1 MSRLTRIVSVLCLVV
16 AMLLP
21 TYSYAQL
28 DAAALQRA
36 QRNGQNG
43 GMGQGMG
50 MGTNMPGDPN
60 MMGDGME
67 GDVGDTTDVKEKREK
82 RALESYYFNDT
93 VRALNNWLWT
103 VDKDFDRV
111 NIAPIDTT
119 LQDWRID
126 YVFYRKGVGDMAL
139 GGLGQSTQPINWF
152 DRRQSNDFIFARSY
166 DAYTVRVDN
175 VPYYNCKTPFSNL
188 SYLESGQKRYR
199 EEHFELIHTQNIDP
213 STSANITY
221 RARSTM
227 GQYLWQRTKN
237 HALSLGFAHTGKH
250 YSVHA
255 AYINNLIDARENG
268 GIVGEWALS
277 DPTFELPSGIPTRL
291 GDERN
296 SKAENHYRNNAIV
309 IKQAYAIPLARVT
322 EYDFSLADLPAVYV
336 GHQFEYNTWSKVY
349 TDLRSTYTNL
359 RDHFDKESGEW
370 VPAEGLEYYDNWYID
385 PRKSRDSISE
395 RLLSNK
401 FYVQVQPWDRDGAI
415 STIDG
420 GVGIDLHTYSYL
432 RLEDYVAGKVTKDKR
447 TSWYMYG
454 ATGGKIKRYA
464 DWGVDAKYY
473 PSGYRGGDF
482 SMDGNVVLRAYIREL
497 PLILSGRFKQE
508 FRSPAYWQESLFSNH
523 YMWFNSFDKE
533 SETRF
538 EVNFSVP
545 SIALELG
552 FWQGIIG
559 NMIYYDGGRTEQDPD
574 VAIKQHSDI
583 VSLTSLYARKDFRV
597 AGFHF
602 DHRAL
607 VQISSDESVL
617 PVPALSAYLSYYYEF
632 WVKRDVLRVQLGIDA
647 RYNTS
652 YYAPSYNPAL
662 SAFFNQHEVRVGSYP
677 YMDAYLS
684 AKWKRMR
691 ILLKY
696 QHLNHGLF
704 GNGEYFQVARYPL
717 NPGMFKMGISWSFY
731 D

>member
-1 MSRLTRIVSVLCLVV
+1 MSRLSRILSVLCLVV
-16 AMLLP
+16 VMLQP
-21 TYSYAQL
+21 GFAYAQL
-28 DAAALQRA
+28 DAAAMQRA
-36 QRNGQNG
+36 QRNQG

-50 MGTNMPGDPN
+50 MGAGVPGVPGMPGDPN
-60 MMGDGME
+60 MMDEGME
-67 GDVGDTTDVKEKREK
+67 QEQGDTTQTKKREK
-82 RALESYYFNDT
+82 RALESYYFSDT
-93 VRALNNWLWT
+93 VRALYNWQWT
-103 VDKDFDRV
+103 IDRDFDRV
-111 NIAPIDTT
+111 NIMPLDTT

-126 YVFYRKGVGDMAL
+126 YAFYRKGVGDMAL
-139 GGLGQSTQPINWF
+139 GGLGQSSQPINWF
-152 DRRQSNDFIFARSY
+152 DRRQSSDFVFARSY
-166 DAYTVRVDN
+166 DAYTARIDN
-175 VPYYNCKTPFSNL
+175 VPFYNCKTPFSNL
-188 SYLESGQKRYR
+188 TYLESGQKRYR
-199 EEHFELIHTQNIDP
+199 EEHFELIHTQNINP

-227 GQYLWQRTKN
+227 GLYDWQRTKN
-237 HALSLGFAHTGKH
+237 HALSLGFAHTGKR
-250 YSVHA
+250 YSIHA

-268 GIVGEWALS
+268 GVVGKWAIA
-277 DPTFELPSGIPTRL
+277 DTTFEMPSGVPMRL
-291 GDERN
+291 A
-296 SKAENHYRNNAIV
+296 SAKAENHYRNNAIV
-309 IKQAYAIPLARVT
+309 IKQAYAIPLQRVT
-322 EYDFSLADLPAVYV
+322 EYDFSLADLSAVYI
-336 GHQFEYNTWSKVY
+336 GHQLEYNTWSKVY
-349 TDLRSTYTNL
+349 TDQRAEYTNL
-359 RDHFDKESGEW
+359 RDHYNPETGKWERAD
-370 VPAEGLEYYDNWYID
+370 GLEYYDNWYID

-401 FYVQVQPWDRDGAI
+401 FYVQIQPWDRDGAI

-432 RLEDYVAGKVTKDKR
+432 RLEDYVAGKVTKDKL
-447 TSWYMYG
+447 TSWYLYG

-464 DWGVDAKYY
+464 DWGVNAKYY

-508 FRSPAYWQESLFSNH
+508 FRSPSYWQENLFSNH
-523 YMWFNSFDKE
+523 YMWFNSFNKE

-545 SIALELG
+545 SLALELG
-552 FWQGIIG
+552 LWQGI
-559 NMIYYDGGRTEQDPD
+559 MTDMLYYDASSNIRQCSD
-574 VAIKQHSDI
+574 V

-632 WVKRDVLRVQLGIDA
+632 WVKRDVLRVQLGVDT

-662 SAFFNQHEVRVGSYP
+662 SAFFNQRDARVGNYP
-677 YMDAYLS
+677 YLDAYLS

-696 QHLNHGLF
+696 QHLNQGLF
-704 GNGEYFQVARYPL
+704 GNGEYFQVSRYPL

>member
-1 MSRLTRIVSVLCLVV
+1 
-16 AMLLP
+16 
-21 TYSYAQL
+21 
-28 DAAALQRA
+28 
-36 QRNGQNG
+36 
-43 GMGQGMG
+43 
-50 MGTNMPGDPN
+50 
-60 MMGDGME
+60 
-67 GDVGDTTDVKEKREK
+67 KEKREK

>member
-1 MSRLTRIVSVLCLVV
+1 MSRLVRILSVLCAVV
-16 AMLLP
+16 ATLLP
-21 TYSYAQL
+21 LHSYAQM
-28 DAAALQRA
+28 DARSLQRGN
-36 QRNGQNG
+36 NGA
-43 GMGQGMG
+43 MGQGMG
-50 MGTNMPGDPN
+50 TGMPGDPN
-60 MMGDGME
+60 YMGDGSEE
-67 GDVGDTTDVKEKREK
+67 GAVGDTTQTKEKREK

-93 VRALNNWLWT
+93 VRALYNWQWT
-103 VDKDFDRV
+103 IDRDFDRV
-111 NIAPIDTT
+111 NISPLDTT

-139 GGLGQSTQPINWF
+139 GGLGQSSQPINWF
-152 DRRQSNDFIFARSY
+152 DRRQSSDFIFARSY
-166 DAYTVRVDN
+166 DAYTARVDN
-175 VPYYNCKTPFSNL
+175 VPFYNCKTPFSNL

-227 GQYLWQRTKN
+227 GQYDWQRTKN
-237 HALSLGFAHTGKH
+237 HALSLGVAHTGKR
-250 YSVHA
+250 YSIHA
-255 AYINNLIDARENG
+255 AYMNNLIDARENG
-268 GIVGEWALS
+268 GVVGEWAIA
-277 DPTFELPSGIPTRL
+277 DTTFEMPSGVPMRL
-291 GDERN
+291 ATA
-296 SKAENHYRNNAIV
+296 KAENHYRNNAIV
-309 IKQAYAIPLARVT
+309 IKQAYAIPLQRVT
-322 EYDFSLADLPAVYV
+322 EYDFSLADLSAVYI
-336 GHQFEYNTWSKVY
+336 GHQLEYNTWSKVY
-349 TDLRSTYTNL
+349 TDQRAEYTNI
-359 RDHFDKESGEW
+359 RGHYNPETGKWERVD
-370 VPAEGLEYYDNWYID
+370 GLEYYDNWFID
-385 PRKSRDSISE
+385 PRKTRDSISE

-401 FYVQVQPWDRDGAI
+401 FYVQVQPWDRNGVI

-464 DWGVDAKYY
+464 DWGVNAKYY

-508 FRSPAYWQESLFSNH
+508 FRSPAYWQENLLSNH

-533 SETRF
+533 SETRL

-545 SIALELG
+545 SIALEVG
-552 FWQGIIG
+552 VWQGIMD
-559 NMIYYDGGRTEQDPD
+559 NMIYYDGSSNI
-574 VAIKQHSDI
+574 VQHTDI

-607 VQISSDESVL
+607 VQISSDERVL

-632 WVKRDVLRVQLGIDA
+632 WVKRDVLRVQLGLDA

-662 SAFFNQHEVRVGSYP
+662 SAFFNQRDVRVGDYP
-677 YMDAYLS
+677 YVDAYLS

-696 QHLNHGLF
+696 QHLNQGLF

-717 NPGMFKMGISWSFY
+717 NPGMFKIGISWSFY

>member
-1 MSRLTRIVSVLCLVV
+1 MVV
-16 AMLLP
+16 ALLLP
-21 TYSYAQL
+21 QHSYAQM
-28 DAAALQRA
+28 DARALQRGNN
-36 QRNGQNG
+36 NGAM
-43 GMGQGMG
+43 GMGQGVGMG
-50 MGTNMPGDPN
+50 MGTGMPGDPN
-60 MMGDGME
+60 YMGDGTE
-67 GDVGDTTDVKEKREK
+67 QGAAGDTTETREKREK

-93 VRALNNWLWT
+93 VRALYNWQWT
-103 VDKDFDRV
+103 IDPNFDRV
-111 NIAPIDTT
+111 NISPLDTT

-139 GGLGQSTQPINWF
+139 GGLGQSSQPINWF
-152 DRRQSNDFIFARSY
+152 DRRQSSDFIFARSY
-166 DAYTVRVDN
+166 DAYTARIDN
-175 VPYYNCKTPFSNL
+175 VPFYNCKTPFSNM

-199 EEHFELIHTQNIDP
+199 EEHFELIHTQNINP

-227 GQYLWQRTKN
+227 GQYDWQRTKN
-237 HALSLGFAHTGKH
+237 HALSLGVAHTGKR
-250 YSVHA
+250 YSIHA
-255 AYINNLIDARENG
+255 AYMNNLIDARENG
-268 GIVGEWALS
+268 GVVGEWAIA
-277 DPTFELPSGIPTRL
+277 DTTFEMPSGVPMRL
-291 GDERN
+291 A
-296 SKAENHYRNNAIV
+296 SAQAENHYRNNAIV
-309 IKQAYAIPLARVT
+309 IKQAYAIPLQRVT
-322 EYDFSLADLPAVYV
+322 EYDFSLADLSAVYI
-336 GHQFEYNTWSKVY
+336 GHQLEYNTWSKVY
-349 TDLRSTYTNL
+349 TDKRAEYTNI
-359 RDHFDKESGEW
+359 RGHYNPETGKWERVD
-370 VPAEGLEYYDNWYID
+370 GLEYYDNWFID
-385 PRKSRDSISE
+385 PNKSRDSISE

-401 FYVQVQPWDRDGAI
+401 FYVQVQPWDRDGVI

-432 RLEDYVAGKVTKDKR
+432 RLEDYVAGRVTKDKR

-464 DWGVDAKYY
+464 DWGVNAKYY
-473 PSGYRGGDF
+473 PSGYRGGDI

-523 YMWFNSFDKE
+523 YIWFNSFDKE
-533 SETRF
+533 SETRL

-545 SIALELG
+545 SIALEVG
-552 FWQGIIG
+552 VWQGIMG
-559 NMIYYDGGRTEQDPD
+559 NMIYYDGSSNI
-574 VAIKQHSDI
+574 VQHSDI

-607 VQISSDESVL
+607 VQISSDERVL

-632 WVKRDVLRVQLGIDA
+632 WVKRDVLRVQLGVDA

-662 SAFFNQHEVRVGSYP
+662 SAFFNQRDVRVGNYP
-677 YMDAYLS
+677 YVDAYLS

-696 QHLNHGLF
+696 QHLNQGLF

>member
-1 MSRLTRIVSVLCLVV
+1 MSRLKGIISVLGLVV
-16 AMLLP
+16 ALLLP
-21 TYSYAQL
+21 RYTYAQL
-28 DAAALQRA
+28 DAASM
-36 QRNGQNG
+36 QRNQRSTH
-43 GMGQGMG
+43 GMNQG
-50 MGTNMPGDPN
+50 MGTNDPFATDPN
-60 MMGDGME
+60 SME
-67 GDVGDTTDVKEKREK
+67 QGTEGDTTATKQRERK
-82 RALESYYFNDT
+82 PLESYYFNDT
-93 VRALNNWLWT
+93 VRALNNWQWT
-103 VDKDFDRV
+103 LDRDFDRV
-111 NIAPIDTT
+111 NVMPLDTT

-139 GGLGQSTQPINWF
+139 GGLGQSSQAINWF
-152 DRRQSNDFIFARSY
+152 DRRQSNDFVFARSY
-166 DAYTVRVDN
+166 DAYTARLDN
-175 VPYYNCKTPFSNL
+175 VPFYNCKTPYSNM

-213 STSANITY
+213 STSANLTY

-227 GQYLWQRTKN
+227 GQYDWQRTKN
-237 HALSLGFAHTGKH
+237 HALSLGFAHTGKR
-250 YSVHA
+250 YSIHA

-268 GIVGEWALS
+268 GVVGEWAIA
-277 DPTFELPSGIPTRL
+277 DTTFEMPSGVPMRL
-291 GDERN
+291 A
-296 SKAENHYRNNAIV
+296 SAKAENKYRNNAIIV
-309 IKQAYAIPLARVT
+309 KQAYAIPLARVT

-349 TDLRSTYTNL
+349 TDVRSEYTNL
-359 RDHFDKESGEW
+359 RGHYNPDTDKWER
-370 VPAEGLEYYDNWYID
+370 VDGLEYYDNWYID
-385 PRKSRDSISE
+385 PTKSRDSISE

-401 FYVQVQPWDRDGAI
+401 FYVQIQPWDREGVI

-464 DWGVDAKYY
+464 DWGVNAKYY

-482 SMDGNVVLRAYIREL
+482 SMDGNIVLRAYIREL

-508 FRSPAYWQESLFSNH
+508 FRSPAYWQENLLSNH
-523 YMWFNSFDKE
+523 YMWFNSFNKE
-533 SETRF
+533 SETRL
-538 EVNFSVP
+538 EVNFTVP
-545 SIALELG
+545 SIALEVG
-552 FWQGIIG
+552 FWQGI
-559 NMIYYDGGRTEQDPD
+559 MSDMLYYDGSS
-574 VAIKQHSDI
+574 AIKQHSGI

-632 WVKRDVLRVQLGIDA
+632 WVKRDVLRVQLGIDG
-647 RYNTS
+647 RYNSS

-662 SAFFNQHEVRVGSYP
+662 SAFFNQREVRIGDYP
-677 YMDAYLS
+677 YLDAFLS

-696 QHLNHGLF
+696 QHLNQGLF

-717 NPGMFKMGISWSFY
+717 NPRMFKFGISWSFY